1 MRASVRER
9 TGHSTRTL
17 HARKPTDPFIPDEDS
32 MSTTIAAQRID
43 SSTGTTNPGYRTLWR
58 WHFYAGLFVMPFLVV
73 LAITGTLYCFQPQIE
88 PLLYRHRLIVESQAA
103 PRLPANALLAKARA
117 AMPPGSAALTA
128 VIANDPR
135 RSAEFVF
142 RLADGDKESVYLNP
156 YNGEVLGTLSVER
169 RFMQVD
175 RMLHRKLLLGKPGE
189 LLMELAA
196 CWTLVM
202 IGTGIALW
210 WPRGKS
216 SARTA
221 LLPRFTLKG
230 RALWKNLHAVMGI
243 WLALG
248 ALAFVLTGL
257 PWSGSWGKQFK
268 ALASAANLGAPPG
281 SWGGLPLRSVLPGAN
296 ADNGS
301 SMNTQGR
308 GAADSTHHAHGE
320 HSGHSSD
327 ADSMPGMVMDD
338 LPLPL
343 TPWAVGNMRV
353 PSSTGS
359 NGHAT
364 AHGTD
369 ANADTDAP
377 QALPLG
383 RIVEIAASRGVTDG
397 YSIVLPTSAS
407 GVYTVS
413 YFPDDPKNE
422 RTFYID
428 QYSGAVLKDIRY
440 SDYGAVSKAVSY
452 GTSLHM
458 GRYFGLANQI
468 LCAAISLGL
477 AAMAVTGCVM
487 WWKRRPQRSL
497 GAPSRERGAPPM
509 RGWKAGLVLLGIVF
523 PLMGATLVVVWALDW
538 TVFGRTSR
546 RLTSV

>member
-1 MRASVRER
+1 M
-9 TGHSTRTL
+9 HSRVAIQRVHRCENRSTHYL
-17 HARKPTDPFIPDEDS
+17 LQEDG
-32 MSTTIAAQRID
+32 MSTTTAQRTTTA
-43 SSTGTTNPGYRTLWR
+43 TGTASAGYRTLWR

-88 PLLYRHRLIVESQAA
+88 PLLYPHRLVVEPQAT
-103 PRLPANALLAKARA
+103 PRLTEDALLAKARA
-117 AMPPGSAALTA
+117 AMPVNARAVTVPIASAS
-128 VIANDPR
+128 D
-135 RSAEFVF
+135 RSTEFIF
-142 RLADGDKESVYLNP
+142 RLADGEKQSVYLNP
-156 YNGEVLGTLSVER
+156 YSGEVLGTLSVER

-210 WPRGKS
+210 WPREKTT
-216 SARTA
+216 ARAA
-221 LLPRFTLKG
+221 LMPRFSLQG

-248 ALAFVLTGL
+248 ALVFVLSGL

-268 ALASAANLGAPPG
+268 ALATAANLGAPPG
-281 SWGGLPLRSVLPGAN
+281 SWGGLPLRSVPPGVRASEHAGIAN
-296 ADNGS
+296 TS
-301 SMNTQGR
+301 TKTQ
-308 GAADSTHHAHGE
+308 SAHGTHASNDERGEHAE
-320 HSGHSSD
+320 HSAHE
-327 ADSMPGMVMDD
+327 ANMDSMPGMVMDD

-343 TPWAVGNMRV
+343 TPWAVGNV
-353 PSSTGS
+353 PVPQSDDA
-359 NGHAT
+359 HAT
-364 AHGTD
+364 
-369 ANADTDAP
+369 

-383 RIVEIAASRGVTDG
+383 RIVALVASLGIPSGYNIALPASAT
-397 YSIVLPTSAS
+397 

-413 YFPDDPKNE
+413 YFPADPKDE
-422 RTFYID
+422 RTLYID

-440 SDYGAVSKAVSY
+440 GDYGAVSKAVSY

-458 GRYFGLANQI
+458 GRYFGVANQI

-477 AAMAVTGCVM
+477 AGMAVTGCVM

-497 GAPSRERGAPPM
+497 GAPSRERAAPPM

-523 PLMGATLVVVWALDW
+523 PLMGATLLAVWLADR
-538 TVFGRTSR
+538 TIFGRATR
-546 RLTSV
+546 QPA